1 MWKLDLA
8 DLSSVRDFAQR
19 FLDSGKPLHMLMN
32 NAGLVSWEHA
42 VTKDG
47 HELTYQ
53 TNHLGHFLLTK
64 LLMPRLQASAPAR
77 VVQVSSEAHYM
88 GDVWLDD
95 LDWDTSKRK
104 YNAMKQY
111 ANTKLM
117 NVVFANE
124 LTRRY
129 KDSGVVSTS
138 VVGLDGG
145 RFVFDLYITAGA
157 DQIINL
163 HPSLLHAHSTRALSP
178 RTSCATCPSGSTP

>member
-8 DLSSVRDFAQR
+8 DLSSVQKFAQR
-19 FLDSGKPLHMLMN
+19 FLDSGKPLHVLMN
-32 NAGLVSWEHA
+32 NAGLVSWEHTT
-42 VTKDG
+42 TKDG

-64 LLMPRLQASAPAR
+64 LLMPRLQESAPAR

-88 GDVWLDD
+88 GDVLLDD
-95 LDWDTSKRK
+95 LDWDTSKGRK

-117 NVVFANE
+117 NVLFANE

-129 KDSGVVSTS
+129 KDVGVFSTS
-138 VVGLDGG
+138 VVSVLDGG
-145 RFVFDLYITAGA
+145 KAWGV
-157 DQIINL
+157 
-163 HPSLLHAHSTRALSP
+163 
-178 RTSCATCPSGSTP
+178 CV